1 MKEFTSTVT
10 LTFDLNNLEA
20 ESKEDYIRLLKLQYQ
35 EYYNINIKTEEISE
49 IKKYNLKAT
58 EWNYFM

>member
-35 EYYNINIKTEEISE
+35 EYYNISIMTEEISD
-49 IKKYNLKAT
+49 IKEYNLEAT
-58 EWNYFM
+58 EWNF

>member
-10 LTFDLNNLEA
+10 LTFDINNLEA

-35 EYYNINIKTEEISE
+35 EYYNINIMTEEISDIIE
-49 IKKYNLKAT
+49 YNLEAT
-58 EWNYFM
+58 EWNTM

>member
-20 ESKEDYIRLLKLQYQ
+20 ESKEDYIAKLKEYYQ
-35 EYYNINIKTEEISE
+35 EWYNINIMTEEISD
-49 IKKYNLKAT
+49 IKEFNCSL
-58 EWNYFM
+58 

>member
-10 LTFDLNNLEA
+10 LTFDLNKLEA

-35 EYYNINIKTEEISE
+35 EYYNINIMTEEISDIIE
-49 IKKYNLKAT
+49 YNLEAT
-58 EWNYFM
+58 EWNLM

>member
-35 EYYNINIKTEEISE
+35 EYYNINIMTEEISDIIE
-49 IKKYNLKAT
+49 YNLEAT
-58 EWNYFM
+58 EWNTM

>member
-35 EYYNINIKTEEISE
+35 EYYNINIKTEEISDIIE
-49 IKKYNLKAT
+49 YNLEAT
-58 EWNYFM
+58 EWNTM

>member
-35 EYYNINIKTEEISE
+35 EYYNINIMTEEISDIIE
-49 IKKYNLKAT
+49 YNLEAT
-58 EWNYFM
+58 EWNT

>member
-10 LTFDLNNLEA
+10 LTFDHNNLEA

-35 EYYNINIKTEEISE
+35 EYYNISIMTEEISD
-49 IKKYNLKAT
+49 IKEYNLEAT
-58 EWNYFM
+58 E

>member
-35 EYYNINIKTEEISE
+35 EYYQEWYNINIMTEEISD
-49 IKKYNLKAT
+49 IKEYNLEAT
-58 EWNYFM
+58 E

>member
-1 MKEFTSTVT
+1 MTKEFTSTVT

-35 EYYNINIKTEEISE
+35 EYYNINIMTEEISD
-49 IKKYNLKAT
+49 IKYYNLEAT
-58 EWNYFM
+58 E

>member
-35 EYYNINIKTEEISE
+35 EYYNINIMTEEISD
-49 IKKYNLKAT
+49 IKEYNLEAT
-58 EWNYFM
+58 ELNYFM

>member
-20 ESKEDYIRLLKLQYQ
+20 ESKEDYIRLLKLQCQ
-35 EYYNINIKTEEISE
+35 EYYNINIMTEEISD
-49 IKKYNLKAT
+49 IKEYTLEAT
-58 EWNYFM
+58 E

>member
-10 LTFDLNNLEA
+10 LIFDLNNLEA

-35 EYYNINIKTEEISE
+35 EYYNINIMTEEISD
-49 IKKYNLKAT
+49 IKEYNLEAT
-58 EWNYFM
+58 KWRTIK

>member
-20 ESKEDYIRLLKLQYQ
+20 ESKEDYIRLLKFQYQ
-35 EYYNINIKTEEISE
+35 EYYNINIMTEEISD
-49 IKKYNLKAT
+49 IKEYNLEAT
-58 EWNYFM
+58 E

>member
-10 LTFDLNNLEA
+10 LIFDLNNLEA

-35 EYYNINIKTEEISE
+35 EYYNINIMTEEISDIIE
-49 IKKYNLKAT
+49 YNLEAT
-58 EWNYFM
+58 EWNTM

>member
-20 ESKEDYIRLLKLQYQ
+20 ESKEDYIRLLKLQYL
-35 EYYNINIKTEEISE
+35 ELYDLE
-49 IKKYNLKAT
+49 IKDYEITDIEEYNLEAT
-58 EWNYFM
+58 K

>member
-35 EYYNINIKTEEISE
+35 EYYNINIMTEEISD
-49 IKKYNLKAT
+49 IKEYNLEAT
-58 EWNYFM
+58 EWNI

>member
-20 ESKEDYIRLLKLQYQ
+20 ESKEDYISLLKLQYQ
-35 EYYNINIKTEEISE
+35 EYYNINIMTEEISD
-49 IKKYNLKAT
+49 IKEYNLEAT
-58 EWNYFM
+58 EWNF

>member
-20 ESKEDYIRLLKLQYQ
+20 ESKEYYIRLLKLQYQ
-35 EYYNINIKTEEISE
+35 EYYNINIMTEEISV
-49 IKKYNLKAT
+49 IKEYNFVAT
-58 EWNYFM
+58 E